1 MGATMSDTTQKRAS
15 LAEIARLQRDGL
27 LLLAYLTE
35 KPNRLLTDPP
45 VGGEAGIDPQLFIT
59 APEAIAADP
68 ANFAALVRSVDLLGR
83 MAAPAN
89 AASVRLT
96 QAFLYGSGPA
106 TSEQDGQRARRLR
119 LWTHAMRLGLLV
131 AAAIAIGLLLKVD
144 QGRRIV
150 GQLGQVRG
158 DLDRSYSE
166 LAKLDRSQDFQ
177 VWHYEPGQPPDPVPN
192 EGRTDRD
199 RPASAT
205 MEMCWP
211 LDTPA
216 ERQYRLLPVKPQAQ
230 ALCSQLVQQ
239 KLRERLIYARIQLW
253 NCDMVKLNPLHWAD
267 LWGAA
272 PGLDGCG
279 PTPPGLRAEDW
290 KRTELRTSEVAQG
303 ISGYLLPLLLGGI
316 GGGVYVV
323 RRLDEALRS
332 ATLAANDGVASVG
345 RIVLAATFGGL
356 LAMVFSTDEPVRLG
370 SISLTIA
377 AWAFFLGYAL
387 ETVLKTLDA
396 AIEGVVGKLR
406 PAEGEKQSVAV
417 ASKP

>member
-1 MGATMSDTTQKRAS
+1 M
-15 LAEIARLQRDGL
+15 
-27 LLLAYLTE
+27 
-35 KPNRLLTDPP
+35 
-45 VGGEAGIDPQLFIT
+45 
-59 APEAIAADP
+59 
-68 ANFAALVRSVDLLGR
+68 
-83 MAAPAN
+83 
-89 AASVRLT
+89 
-96 QAFLYGSGPA
+96 
-106 TSEQDGQRARRLR
+106 
-119 LWTHAMRLGLLV
+119 
-131 AAAIAIGLLLKVD
+131 
-144 QGRRIV
+144 
-150 GQLGQVRG
+150 
-158 DLDRSYSE
+158 
-166 LAKLDRSQDFQ
+166 
-177 VWHYEPGQPPDPVPN
+177 
-192 EGRTDRD
+192 
-199 RPASAT
+199 
-205 MEMCWP
+205 
-211 LDTPA
+211 
-216 ERQYRLLPVKPQAQ
+216 KPQAQ

>member
-1 MGATMSDTTQKRAS
+1 MADDAQDPDS
-15 LAEIARLQRDGL
+15 LADIGGLQRDGL
-27 LLLAYLTE
+27 LLLSYLAET
-35 KPNRLLTDPP
+35 PNRPLISPA
-45 VGGEAGIDPQLFIT
+45 VGGAEGVDLQCFIK
-59 APEAIAADP
+59 APEAIADDA
-68 ANFAALVRSVDLLGR
+68 AAFAALVRSVDLLGR
-83 MAAPAN
+83 AAAPAN

-96 QAFLYGSGPA
+96 RTFLFGPGPT
-106 TSEQDGQRARRLR
+106 TSAQEVQSARQLR
-119 LWTHAMRLGLLV
+119 RWTTAVRLGLLV
-131 AAAIAIGLLLKVD
+131 AAVIAIGLLLKVD

-150 GQLGQVRG
+150 GQLSQVRG

-166 LAKLDRSQDFQ
+166 LAKLDRAQDFQ
-177 VWHYEPGQPPDPVPN
+177 AWRYEVGQPPDAVPN
-192 EGRTDRD
+192 DSRADRD
-199 RPASAT
+199 RPASGT
-205 MEMCWP
+205 MELCWP
-211 LDTPA
+211 LDQPA
-216 ERQYRLLPVKPQAQ
+216 ERQYRLLPAKPQAQ

-253 NCDMVKLNPLHWAD
+253 NCDMVRLNPVHWPG
-267 LWGAA
+267 LMRAA
-272 PGLDGCG
+272 PGLDSCG
-279 PTPPGLRAEDW
+279 ATPPGLHAEDW
-290 KRTELRTSEVAQG
+290 KRTELRTAEVAQG

-323 RRLDEALRS
+323 RRQDEALRS
-332 ATLAANDGVASVG
+332 ATLAANDGVAAVG

-406 PAEGEKQSVAV
+406 PVETEKQNVPVS
-417 ASKP
+417 PR